1 MAMEEYDAVVVG
13 SGSAMNVVEALI
25 RDNPK
30 IKVAVIDKDEPG
42 GICLTRGCIPS
53 KILLY
58 PAELLRTIERA
69 GEFGISVDVRRVDFK
84 AVMARM
90 RRIIDADID
99 AIRRGLSGSKNIDYY
114 HAPAEFVSPY
124 TMKVDGKT
132 IKGKMFLL
140 GAGSKT
146 VIPRVEGLEAAGYL
160 TSDTVLRL
168 TELPE
173 SLGVI
178 GAGYIAAEYGHF
190 FATMGCKVTIVG
202 RNPRFIADEEPEVS
216 ALAKRELGRRIK
228 ILTNHEVTKVHRKGG
243 GVGKVLTVRDRESGR
258 VFTIEVSE
266 VLVAAGRGPTTD
278 ILHPEK
284 AGIKTDERGWLV
296 VNEYLETSQPNVW
309 ALGDATGRHLFKH
322 KANYD
327 SQVVYFNAVLKR
339 RVAADYHAVPRAIF
353 TDPEIAAVGMGE
365 AEAVKRNG
373 AERVM
378 VGFYR
383 YEDTAKGE
391 AMNVHDY
398 FVKIVA
404 DGETSAILGAHV
416 VGPHASVLIQEI
428 VAAMYTQSRSASS
441 IYQAM
446 HIHPALSEVVERAAG
461 SMVPIE
467 HYHHMLKE
475 YGLDAS

>member
-1 MAMEEYDAVVVG
+1 MKEYDVVVVG

-25 RDNPK
+25 QENSK
-30 IKVAVIDKDEPG
+30 VKVAVIDKDEPG

-58 PAELLRTIERA
+58 PAEVLRTVERA
-69 GEFGISVDVRRVDFK
+69 SEFGISVDVRRVDFK

-90 RRIIDADID
+90 RRLIDADID
-99 AIRRGLSGSKNIDYY
+99 AIRRGLTRSENIDYY
-114 HAPAEFVSPY
+114 HAPAEFISPY
-124 TMKVDGKT
+124 TMKVDEKT

-140 GAGSKT
+140 GAGSRA
-146 VIPRVEGLEAAGYL
+146 VIPPIEGLDSAGYI
-160 TSDTVLRL
+160 TSDNVVWL
-168 TELPE
+168 TERPE
-173 SLGVI
+173 SLAVV

-190 FATMGCKVTIVG
+190 FASMGTKVTIIG
-202 RNPRFIADEEPEVS
+202 RNPQFIADEEPEVS
-216 ALAKRELGRRIK
+216 ALAMRELGKRIR
-228 ILTNHEVTKVHRKGG
+228 ILTNHEVKKVRRKGG
-243 GVGKVLTVRDRESGR
+243 GTGKVLTARDRASGKT
-258 VFTIEVSE
+258 VEVQASE

-284 AGIKTDERGWLV
+284 AGIKTDEHGWFV
-296 VNEYLETSQPNVW
+296 VNDYLETSQPNVW
-309 ALGDATGRHLFKH
+309 ALGDATGRQLFKH

-327 SQVVYFNAVLKR
+327 SQVVYLNAVRKR
-339 RVAADYHAVPRAIF
+339 KVKADYHAVPRAIF
-353 TDPEIAAVGMGE
+353 TDPEIAAVGLRE
-365 AEAVKRNG
+365 AEAVKKLG
-373 AERVM
+373 AGNVM

-398 FVKIVA
+398 FVKIIA
-404 DGETSAILGAHV
+404 DKETSAILGAHV

-428 VAAMYTQSRSASS
+428 VMAMYTHTRSASS
-441 IYQAM
+441 IFEAM

-461 SMVPIE
+461 SMVPLE

-475 YGLDAS
+475 YGLEAS